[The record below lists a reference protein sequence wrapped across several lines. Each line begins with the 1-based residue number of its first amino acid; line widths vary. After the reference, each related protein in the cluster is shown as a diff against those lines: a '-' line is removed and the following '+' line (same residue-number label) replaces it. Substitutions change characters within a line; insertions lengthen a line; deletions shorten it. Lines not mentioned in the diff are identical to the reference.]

1 MRLGEVM
8 MGQQRTDGGEK
19 EDTDVNGMILGLL
32 LKILGHNNS
41 MGEND
46 QD

>member
-19 EDTDVNGMILGLL
+19 EDTDVNSRILGL
-32 LKILGHNNS
+32 LKILGHNNNS
-41 MGEND
+41 LGEKR
-46 QD
+46 